1 MKNNIKNKNKLI
13 LKSELLLKDIEKNA
27 NKINKQLLLLNK
39 TLKLN
44 NYYNIQMGGS
54 LEKQTKINDE
64 INNKLNQLEELM
76 NQVTTNSQLIQDKT
90 NTQTELITESNEYLG
105 KTLERMQQTSMES
118 QEVIKQVEQLSEE
131 VDKIKISRLDED
143 EYNQMEV
150 DLSGEISN
158 LKMEKYDT
166 SGDAYQNIALRFICQ
181 SKVNK
186 SKRIIE
192 RYHFVNKMISKMISD
207 YFDKD
212 KEWGK
217 TDFKKNYPENIFKM
231 FDCINFLKEQEL
243 NKMKEGRSKNAI
255 SRWKYSGLSVIIEN
269 NKKNKKLDDSQVKI
283 RDEYKDKL
291 LKFLNENKS
300 QIKIFNY
307 VIELINKEDNEIN
320 NNDIK
325 NIEVIEK
332 RLENDSSKL
341 LDILKTQQLLDI
353 IEKVSK

>member
-166 SGDAYQNIALRFICQ
+166 
-181 SKVNK
+181 
-186 SKRIIE
+186 
-192 RYHFVNKMISKMISD
+192 
-207 YFDKD
+207 
-212 KEWGK
+212 
-217 TDFKKNYPENIFKM
+217 
-231 FDCINFLKEQEL
+231 
-243 NKMKEGRSKNAI
+243 
-255 SRWKYSGLSVIIEN
+255 
-269 NKKNKKLDDSQVKI
+269 
-283 RDEYKDKL
+283 
-291 LKFLNENKS
+291 
-300 QIKIFNY
+300 
-307 VIELINKEDNEIN
+307 
-320 NNDIK
+320 
-325 NIEVIEK
+325 
-332 RLENDSSKL
+332 
-341 LDILKTQQLLDI
+341 
-353 IEKVSK
+353 